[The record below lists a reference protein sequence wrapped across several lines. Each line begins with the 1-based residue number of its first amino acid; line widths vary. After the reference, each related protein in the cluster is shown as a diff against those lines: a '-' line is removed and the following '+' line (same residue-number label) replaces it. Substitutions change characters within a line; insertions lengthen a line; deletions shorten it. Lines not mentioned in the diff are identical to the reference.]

1 MIVDLETKSLIEEY
15 KSLRHEIGQRV
26 YYQYLIIGGELAL
39 VSAALGFLSQVF
51 VVEKLNIFL
60 LSPPIFIAISWL
72 YIEQDVFITHA
83 ASYLHQTLRPLIIS
97 RIAEETQRPQD
108 RISIMDWERFRNTVL
123 FRTHANRFFFRV
135 MLTFRL
141 LATTMP
147 VIGLLIGALYLILTK
162 PDSYKNLNIFQYGL
176 FGLDLLGFG
185 FLVYQYQSV
194 KRLFV
199 KIAA

>member
-1 MIVDLETKSLIEEY
+1 
-15 KSLRHEIGQRV
+15 
-26 YYQYLIIGGELAL
+26 
-39 VSAALGFLSQVF
+39 
-51 VVEKLNIFL
+51 
-60 LSPPIFIAISWL
+60 
-72 YIEQDVFITHA
+72 
-83 ASYLHQTLRPLIIS
+83 
-97 RIAEETQRPQD
+97 
-108 RISIMDWERFRNTVL
+108 MDWERFRNTVL